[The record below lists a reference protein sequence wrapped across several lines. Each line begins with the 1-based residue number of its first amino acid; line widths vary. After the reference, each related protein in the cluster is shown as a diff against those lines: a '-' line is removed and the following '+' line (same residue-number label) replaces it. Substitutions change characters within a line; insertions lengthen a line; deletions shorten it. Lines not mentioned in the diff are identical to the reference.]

1 MRLFVRILLGML
13 LPVALLTGAA
23 AYQARII
30 HSLQQENRELVNISL
45 QARRLALDVES
56 RLVTLSRLAEA
67 FIVRWD
73 ADYLGEL
80 RRRQQ
85 DITDQIEKLHALNLT
100 AVERTQLRGVDS
112 AWARYLELAAEIE
125 ANVLDGS
132 SVETTTIIER
142 REAVREVLQI
152 SRDELLSLDQA
163 ARDAISARLRAS
175 SEYVDRGRKVS
186 AFTAAGSLVVA
197 LITAIL
203 IADGLS
209 RGLSR
214 LARGAHQFAA
224 GNFDFRVSAQGTAEL
239 RELAADFNW
248 MAERLGELDRLKSD
262 FVSSVSHDLKAPLAS
277 MQETTRLLLEGTPGG
292 LSDRQ
297 HRLLKLN
304 LQCSDRLSA
313 MIADLLDL
321 ARLEAGALE
330 FDSERT
336 DLRELTE
343 QAISELSALG
353 EAASIEIDTHLPDAA
368 LWVDVDPHWIVRAL
382 WNLLS
387 NAVRYSP
394 PDSRVDVAAMLAADA
409 ETLTRHCPKAPAAV
423 AAPAVLLTVRDRGP
437 GIPEDERR
445 LIFERFYRAPTARR
459 DGRGTGLGLAISR
472 HVVRLHGGEVWV
484 ESAPGGGSLF
494 AISLPPAE
502 GSESVPKDA

>member
-23 AYQARII
+23 AYQTRII
-30 HSLQQENRELVNISL
+30 RSLQQENRELVNISL
-45 QARRLALDVES
+45 QARRLALDAES
-56 RLVTLSRLAEA
+56 RLAATHRYAEV
-67 FIVRWD
+67 FVVRQD
-73 ADYLGEL
+73 LDYLGEL
-80 RRRQQ
+80 RRRRG
-85 DITDQIEKLHALNLT
+85 DIAREVMQPLGALELS
-100 AVERTQLRGVDS
+100 ERERARLRGVES
-112 AWARYLELAAEIE
+112 AWERYVQLAAEIE
-125 ANVLDGS
+125 AQMLDQGRADPDAVLAQRDVVS
-132 SVETTTIIER
+132 Q
-142 REAVREVLQI
+142 L
-152 SRDELLSLDQA
+152 RDELRLLDQA
-163 ARDAISARLRAS
+163 ARHAIAARLSAS
-175 SEYVDRGRKVS
+175 SEHVDRGRQVS
-186 AFTAAGSLVVA
+186 ALTAAGSLVVT

-209 RGLSR
+209 RGLRR

-224 GNFDFRVSAQGTAEL
+224 GNFDFRVPAQGTAEL

-297 HRLLKLN
+297 RRLLQLN

-336 DLRELTE
+336 DLRELAE

-353 EAASIEIDTHLPDAA
+353 DAASIEIDTQLPDAA
-368 LWVDVDPHWIVRAL
+368 LWVHVDHQWIVRAL

-409 ETLTRHCPKAPAAV
+409 ETLARHCPKAPAIV
-423 AAPAVLLTVRDRGP
+423 APPAVLLTVRDHGP
-437 GIPEDERR
+437 GIPDEERG

-494 AISLPPAE
+494 VISLPPVE
-502 GSESVPKDA
+502 GSESVPEDA

>member
-13 LPVALLTGAA
+13 LPVVLLTAA
-23 AYQARII
+23 AVYQLRLIR
-30 HSLQQENRELVNISL
+30 SLQQENRELVNISL
-45 QARRLALDVES
+45 QARRLALDADNK
-56 RLVTLSRLAEA
+56 LVSLDRTTAT
-67 FIVRWD
+67 FIVRRGD
-73 ADYLGEL
+73 PDYIGQLRLGRQEITERIEALGEL
-80 RRRQQ
+80 Q
-85 DITDQIEKLHALNLT
+85 LT
-100 AVERTQLRGVDS
+100 AVERARLRGVES
-112 AWARYLELAAEIE
+112 AWEQYVELAAEIE
-125 ANVLDGS
+125 AQMLDQGRADPDAVLMQ
-132 SVETTTIIER
+132 
-142 REAVREVLQI
+142 REVFSQA
-152 SRDELLSLDQA
+152 RDELLRLDQA
-163 ARDAISARLRAS
+163 IRHAIDARLRAS
-175 SEYVDRGRKVS
+175 SARVDRGRKVS
-186 AFTAAGSLVVA
+186 AITAIVSLLVA
-197 LITAIL
+197 LVTAIL

-209 RGLSR
+209 RGLRR

-224 GNFDFRVSAQGTAEL
+224 GNFAFRVPAQGTSEL
-239 RELAADFNW
+239 RELAHDFNW

-297 HRLLKLN
+297 RRLLRLN

-321 ARLEAGALE
+321 ARLEAGVMKFE
-330 FDSERT
+330 SERI
-336 DLRELTE
+336 DLRELAE

-353 EAASIEIDTHLPDAA
+353 EAASVEIDSHFPSTP
-368 LWVDVDPHWIVRAL
+368 LWVDVDHPWIVRAL

-394 PDSRVDVAAMLAADA
+394 VNSRIDVAALLATNRD
-409 ETLTRHCPKAPAAV
+409 ELLRHCPRAPAHAT
-423 AAPAVLLTVRDRGP
+423 PPTVLLTVRDRGP
-437 GIPEDERR
+437 GIPDEERS

-472 HVVRLHGGEVWV
+472 QVVRLHGGEVWF
-484 ESAPGGGSLF
+484 EPAPGSGSLF

-502 GSESVPKDA
+502 GSGSVSDHA

>member
-13 LPVALLTGAA
+13 LPVALLTAAA
-23 AYQARII
+23 AYQVRLIR
-30 HSLQQENRELVNISL
+30 SLQQENQELVNISL
-45 QARRLALDVES
+45 QARRLALDADNKLVS
-56 RLVTLSRLAEA
+56 LNRTTDNFIIRRGDPDYIGQLRLLRQEIAE
-67 FIVRWD
+67 
-73 ADYLGEL
+73 
-80 RRRQQ
+80 
-85 DITDQIEKLHALNLT
+85 QIETLGDLRLT
-100 AVERTQLRGVDS
+100 AAESAQLRGVRS
-112 AWARYLELAAEIE
+112 AWERYVEPATAIE
-125 ANVLDGS
+125 AEVLGGS
-132 SVETTTIIER
+132 QWDAET
-142 REAVREVLQI
+142 ALKQREVLQVLQGT
-152 SRDELLSLDQA
+152 REELQQLDQA
-163 ARDAISARLRAS
+163 IRHAIDARLRAS
-175 SEYVDRGRKVS
+175 SVHVDRGRKVS

-209 RGLSR
+209 RGLRR

-224 GNFDFRVSAQGTAEL
+224 GNFDFRVPAQGTAEL

-297 HRLLKLN
+297 RRLLQLN

-321 ARLEAGALE
+321 ARLEAGALKL
-330 FDSERT
+330 DSERT
-336 DLRELTE
+336 DLRDLAE

-353 EAASIEIDTHLPDAA
+353 DAASIEIDTRLPDAA
-368 LWVDVDPHWIVRAL
+368 LWVHVDHQWIVRAL

-394 PDSRVDVAAMLAADA
+394 PDSQVDVAAMLAADT
-409 ETLTRHCPKAPAAV
+409 ETLARHCPKAPAIV
-423 AAPAVLLTVRDRGP
+423 APPAVLLTVRDHGP
-437 GIPEDERR
+437 GIPEEEHG

-494 AISLPPAE
+494 VISLPPAE
-502 GSESVPKDA
+502 GSESVPQDA

>member
-13 LPVALLTGAA
+13 LPVALLTAAA
-23 AYQARII
+23 AYQVRLI

-45 QARRLALDVES
+45 QARRLGLDADS
-56 RLVTLSRLAEA
+56 RLVAMHRYAEV
-67 FIVRWD
+67 FVVRQD
-73 ADYLGEL
+73 LDYVGEL
-80 RRRQQ
+80 RRRRG
-85 DITDQIEKLHALNLT
+85 DIARVLQSLGALELT
-100 AVERTQLRGVDS
+100 ELERAQLRGVES
-112 AWARYLELAAEIE
+112 AWERYVQLAAEIE
-125 ANVLDGS
+125 AQMLDQGRADPDAVLTQRDVVS
-132 SVETTTIIER
+132 Q
-142 REAVREVLQI
+142 A
-152 SRDELLSLDQA
+152 RDELLRLDQA
-163 ARDAISARLRAS
+163 ARHAIAARLSAS
-175 SEYVDRGRKVS
+175 SEHVDRGRMVS
-186 AFTAAGSLVVA
+186 AYTAAGSLVVA

-209 RGLSR
+209 RGLRR

-224 GNFDFRVSAQGTAEL
+224 GNFDFRVPAQGTAEL
-239 RELAADFNW
+239 RELADDFNW

-297 HRLLKLN
+297 RRLLQLN

-336 DLRELTE
+336 DLRELAA

-353 EAASIEIDTHLPDAA
+353 DAASIEIDTQLPDAE
-368 LWVDVDPHWIVRAL
+368 LWVHVDYQWIVRAL

-394 PDSRVDVAAMLAADA
+394 PDSRVDVAATLAADA
-409 ETLTRHCPKAPAAV
+409 ETLARHCPKAPAIV
-423 AAPAVLLTVRDRGP
+423 APPAVLLTVRDHGP
-437 GIPEDERR
+437 GIPEEERG

-494 AISLPPAE
+494 VISLPPVE
-502 GSESVPKDA
+502 GSESLSEDA

>member
-1 MRLFVRILLGML
+1 MRLFGRILLGML
-13 LPVALLTGAA
+13 LPVALLTAAA
-23 AYQARII
+23 AYQVRII
-30 HSLQQENRELVNISL
+30 RSLQQENRELVNISL
-45 QARRLALDVES
+45 QARRLALDVDGK
-56 RLVTLSRLAEA
+56 LAALGRLAETY
-67 FIVRWD
+67 IVRWD

-80 RRRQQ
+80 HRRQQ
-85 DITDQIEKLHALNLT
+85 EITDQIEALDALNLT
-100 AVERTQLRGVDS
+100 AVERAQLRGLDS
-112 AWARYLELAAEIE
+112 VWERYLELAAEIE
-125 ANVLDGS
+125 AHVLDGS
-132 SVETTTIIER
+132 SVEPTTIIER
-142 REAVREVLQI
+142 REAVRAALQLAH
-152 SRDELLSLDQA
+152 DERLRLDQA
-163 ARDAISARLRAS
+163 IRHAIDTRLRAS

-186 AFTAAGSLVVA
+186 AFTAAGSLVIA

-209 RGLSR
+209 RGLRR

-224 GNFDFRVSAQGTAEL
+224 GNFDFRVPAQGTAEL

-297 HRLLKLN
+297 RRLLQLN

-330 FDSERT
+330 FDSERI
-336 DLRELTE
+336 DLRGLTE

-353 EAASIEIDTHLPDAA
+353 DAASVEIDMQLPDAA
-368 LWVDVDPHWIVRAL
+368 LWVHVDHQWIVRAL

-394 PDSRVDVAAMLAADA
+394 PDSRIDVAAMLAADA
-409 ETLTRHCPKAPAAV
+409 ETLVRHCPKAPAIV
-423 AAPAVLLTVRDRGP
+423 APPAVLLTVRDHGP
-437 GIPEDERR
+437 GIPDEERG

-494 AISLPPAE
+494 VISLPPVE
-502 GSESVPKDA
+502 GSESVPEDA